1 MQEEM
6 HTKNLSSSIKRPL
19 FFLEI
24 KLLILDIMGVYL
36 RKITSRQNV
45 IKPCTLL

>member
-1 MQEEM
+1 MKEEI
-6 HTKNLSSSIKRPL
+6 HTINHSSSIKRPL

-24 KLLILDIMGVYL
+24 KLLILEIMNVYL
-36 RKITSRQNV
+36 RKITSRQNE